1 MTICFLP
8 GQQECLYDFSPS
20 SLPMESYITNLII
33 IFIGAT
39 HTQGEHTRRRG
50 FGGLPEDSDYQVQ
63 VNLTLR
69 PGRV

>member
-20 SLPMESYITNLII
+20 SLPMESYVTNLII

-50 FGGLPEDSDYQVQ
+50 FGGLP
-63 VNLTLR
+63 
-69 PGRV
+69 